1 MPHEMISKTKV
12 EEQLKSLPDEFSVE
26 DLIEKLY
33 STEKVDLDAHQIE
46 MIKMSEQN
54 IKDGDLLSQ
63 EEMKKLDSKWLG

>member
-1 MPHEMISKTKV
+1 MISKTKV

-33 STEKVDLDAHQIE
+33 STEKVDFDAHQIE

-54 IKDGDLLSQ
+54 IKDGDLLSE
-63 EEMKKLDSKWLG
+63 EEMRKLDSKWLG

>member
-1 MPHEMISKTKV
+1 MISKTKV

-54 IKDGDLLSQ
+54 IKDGNLLSE
-63 EEMKKLDSKWLG
+63 EEMRKLDSKWLEY

>member
-63 EEMKKLDSKWLG
+63 EEMRKLDSKWLG